1 METELR
7 ARRLWI
13 LALGGICL
21 LALGVRLLGLGFGL
35 PAVYNPDE
43 IPILNRALALAKGDP
58 NPHNFLYPSLYF
70 YAVFAWEAA
79 FFVLGRA
86 AGLFGS
92 LGDFQR
98 EYFTDP
104 TRLLL
109 AARAFTAVC
118 GALVVPALYWFG
130 KRLYNRG
137 IGLAAGLF
145 YALAPLAARDAH
157 YVKLDVP
164 VTLMIVLTHAA
175 LARIVVDEQAA
186 GTRRAWIVAGLLG
199 GLAISTHYYVGLIVF
214 SFVAVALADLRRSGR
229 WQTSLALLAWSAAA
243 VGVGFLAGTPFM
255 VVEPQTAIRDIVAV
269 REIDIDRA
277 VVTGAFVSVKP
288 YLSILLHDAL
298 GWPVCLAAAAGAVWA
313 ICSDWRRGLLLVT
326 FPLLFLAFVFNTV
339 PQTRYL
345 NAMLPSLALAA
356 AFALARV
363 AHATAGARR
372 ALPPLGEAVSGSRGK
387 WAAAVT
393 AAIVLAAAVP
403 GLAGTFRADLFIRQ
417 TDTRTIAR
425 EFIEAH
431 VPAASS
437 VLLQPYSVPLRRSRD
452 AFVEALKANLG
463 SVERASIKFQLQLDA
478 GPYDPPTYRVIF
490 LGDGGEDPDKIYISP
505 RAFRGDAG
513 LSPLRPFNID
523 YVILKRYNVDDPA
536 MRPLATALS
545 RDAQLLATFSPY
557 RRDAAPE
564 AQAAVH
570 PFLHNTALRI
580 DPVLERPGPII
591 EVWRIRSWN

>member
-1 METELR
+1 MER
-7 ARRLWI
+7 APRAGRLWI
-13 LALGGICL
+13 LALGGVCL
-21 LALGVRLLGLGFGL
+21 LALAVRLLGLGYGL

-79 FFVLGRA
+79 FFVLGRTV
-86 AGLFGS
+86 GLFGS

-104 TRLLL
+104 SRLLL

-118 GALVVPALYWFG
+118 GTLVVPALYWFG
-130 KRLYNRG
+130 RRLYDRG
-137 IGLAAGLF
+137 VGLAAGLF

-164 VTLMIVLTHAA
+164 VTLMVVLTHAA

-199 GLAISTHYYVGLIVF
+199 GLAISTQYYVGLIVF
-214 SFVAVALADLRRSGR
+214 SLVAVAMADLRRSGR
-229 WQTSLALLAWSAAA
+229 WQTSAALLAWSAAG
-243 VGVGFLAGTPFM
+243 VVVGFFAATPFM
-255 VVEPQTAIRDIVAV
+255 LVEPQTAIRDIVAV

-277 VVTGAFVSVKP
+277 VVTGVFVSVKP
-288 YLSILLHDAL
+288 YLSMLLHDAV

-313 ICSDWRRGLLLVT
+313 FWSDWRRGLLIVT
-326 FPLLFLAFVFNTV
+326 FPLLFLALVFNTV
-339 PQTRYL
+339 PMTRYL

-356 AFALARV
+356 AFALTRV
-363 AHATAGARR
+363 VQAVAGARR
-372 ALPPLGEAVSGSRGK
+372 AVSLRGTAPSSPPRK
-387 WAAAVT
+387 WAAVT
-393 AAIVLAAAVP
+393 AAIVLAAAIP
-403 GLAGTFRADLFIRQ
+403 GLAGTLRADLFIRQ

-425 EFIEAH
+425 EFIEDH

-437 VLLQPYSVPLRRSRD
+437 ILLQPYSVPLRRSRD
-452 AFVEALKANLG
+452 AFVEALKSNLG

-478 GPYDPPTYRVIF
+478 GPYDPPTYRLIF

-513 LSPLRPFNID
+513 LSPLRPFDID

-536 MRPLATALS
+536 MRPLADSLS
-545 RDAQLLATFSPY
+545 RDAELVARFSPY
-557 RRDAAPE
+557 RDDAAPE
-564 AQAAVH
+564 VQAAVH

-580 DPVLERPGPII
+580 DPALARPGPII
-591 EVWRIRSWN
+591 ELWRIRPWN